1 MHNTQQEVLRLLTQ
15 RGKSF
20 SAAES
25 CTGGLIAKMF
35 TDLPGASR
43 AFVGGVV
50 SYTNGV
56 KHRVLGVPEEVL
68 ERCGAVSEPVAE
80 AMARGVRHITG
91 SDYAVS
97 VTGLAGP
104 EGDDRGNPV
113 GTVFIGLAACDGTE
127 VVRLQLSGDREAVR
141 QQAAEHAFALL
152 WRHLT
157 DNQ

>member
-56 KHRVLGVPEEVL
+56 
-68 ERCGAVSEPVAE
+68 
-80 AMARGVRHITG
+80 
-91 SDYAVS
+91 
-97 VTGLAGP
+97 
-104 EGDDRGNPV
+104 
-113 GTVFIGLAACDGTE
+113 
-127 VVRLQLSGDREAVR
+127 
-141 QQAAEHAFALL
+141 
-152 WRHLT
+152 
-157 DNQ
+157 

>member
-1 MHNTQQEVLRLLTQ
+1 
-15 RGKSF
+15 
-20 SAAES
+20 
-25 CTGGLIAKMF
+25 MF

-56 KHRVLGVPEEVL
+56 KHRVLGVPEDVL

-157 DNQ
+157 ENQ

>member
-91 SDYAVS
+91 RDYAVS

-113 GTVFIGLAACDGTE
+113 GTVFIGLATCDGTE

-157 DNQ
+157 ENQ

>member
-68 ERCGAVSEPVAE
+68 ERCGAVSEPVA
-80 AMARGVRHITG
+80 
-91 SDYAVS
+91 
-97 VTGLAGP
+97 
-104 EGDDRGNPV
+104 
-113 GTVFIGLAACDGTE
+113 
-127 VVRLQLSGDREAVR
+127 
-141 QQAAEHAFALL
+141 
-152 WRHLT
+152 
-157 DNQ
+157 

>member
-68 ERCGAVSEPVAE
+68 ATVDEKFVESEK
-80 AMARGVRHITG
+80 
-91 SDYAVS
+91 
-97 VTGLAGP
+97 
-104 EGDDRGNPV
+104 
-113 GTVFIGLAACDGTE
+113 
-127 VVRLQLSGDREAVR
+127 EAVVQR
-141 QQAAEHAFALL
+141 FNVSDALDITKAVRRAMTGAIPWGRCLLAWRRVTVQRWFACSFPATERPCGSRPPSTLS
-152 WRHLT
+152 RCCGGI
-157 DNQ
+157 